1 MEIKEEIENE
11 IKREGFLEVSGNQ
24 TTDSSIQEATV
35 NNNNSNNKQ
44 TEQLSLENQTHIN
57 QHSTQQSSLPQQV
70 PLTENNTNV
79 DQMPVH
85 SSNPNSLLI
94 QNRLITNHNSN
105 CVTTG
110 TADGIVNFTNHI
122 NSNAMQPPRTIM
134 ITPSPRKRNRTNSIS
149 SVTPIPSEA
158 LETMYL
164 EEVRKKNVLL
174 VEQGEI
180 NRKRLR
186 LEERKVKLMEEFFP
200 KFMNLQEDILKK
212 LEAVRNETPS
222 AINIKLEE

>member
-1 MEIKEEIENE
+1 MDIKEEIESE
-11 IKREGFLEVSGNQ
+11 LKREGFLEISGNQ
-24 TTDSSIQEATV
+24 TTDGSTQEATV
-35 NNNNSNNKQ
+35 NNNNNNSKQ
-44 TEQLSLENQTHIN
+44 TEQQSLENQTHIN
-57 QHSTQQSSLPQQV
+57 QHSTQSSLPQQV

-79 DQMPVH
+79 DHMPIH

-105 CVTTG
+105 CITTAA
-110 TADGIVNFTNHI
+110 ADGIVNFTNHI
-122 NSNAMQPPRTIM
+122 NSNAMQPPRTMM
-134 ITPSPRKRNRTNSIS
+134 ITPSPRKRNRANSIS
-149 SVTPIPSEA
+149 SATPIPGEA
-158 LETMYL
+158 LETQYL

-212 LEAVRNETPS
+212 LETVRNETPS
-222 AINIKLEE
+222 AINIKLED

>member
-1 MEIKEEIENE
+1 MDIKEEIESE
-11 IKREGFLEVSGNQ
+11 LKREGFLEISGNQ
-24 TTDSSIQEATV
+24 TTDGSTQEATV
-35 NNNNSNNKQ
+35 NNNNNNSKQ
-44 TEQLSLENQTHIN
+44 TEQQSLENQQTHIN
-57 QHSTQQSSLPQQV
+57 QHSTQSSLPQQV

-79 DQMPVH
+79 DHMPIH

-105 CVTTG
+105 CITTAA
-110 TADGIVNFTNHI
+110 ADGIVNFTNHI
-122 NSNAMQPPRTIM
+122 NSNAMQPPRTMM
-134 ITPSPRKRNRTNSIS
+134 ITPSPRKRNRANSIS
-149 SVTPIPSEA
+149 SATPIPGEA
-158 LETMYL
+158 LETQYL

-212 LEAVRNETPS
+212 LETVRNETPS
-222 AINIKLEE
+222 AINIKLED